1 MIKEAKKLLSSVLAI
16 ESDAIQDEATS
27 ESVSGWDS
35 LALMQLMV
43 SLEELYGIRV
53 SIRDVES
60 LKSVL
65 GIAELIQKSK

>member
-1 MIKEAKKLLSSVLAI
+1 MIKEAKNLLSSVLAI
-16 ESDAIQDEATS
+16 ESDAIQDEATN

-43 SLEELYGIRV
+43 SLEESYGIRV

>member
-1 MIKEAKKLLSSVLAI
+1 MIKEAKNLLSSVLAI
-16 ESDAIQDEATS
+16 ESDAIQDEATN
-27 ESVSGWDS
+27 ESVPGWDS

>member
-1 MIKEAKKLLSSVLAI
+1 MIKEAKNLLSSVLAI
-16 ESDAIQDEATS
+16 EFDAIQDEATS
-27 ESVSGWDS
+27 ENVSGWDS
-35 LALMQLMV
+35 LAIMQLMV
-43 SLEELYGIRV
+43 SLEELYGVRV

>member
-1 MIKEAKKLLSSVLAI
+1 MIEEAKNLLASVLAI
-16 ESDAIQDEATS
+16 ESGAIQDEATS
-27 ESVSGWDS
+27 EGVPGWDS

-43 SLEELYGIRV
+43 SLEESYGIRV

>member
-1 MIKEAKKLLSSVLAI
+1 MIKEAKKLLSNVLAI

-27 ESVSGWDS
+27 ESVPGWDS

>member
-1 MIKEAKKLLSSVLAI
+1 MIKEAKNLLSSVLAI

-27 ESVSGWDS
+27 ENLSGWDS
-35 LALMQLMV
+35 LAIMQLMV
-43 SLEELYGIRV
+43 SLEELYGIRL

-60 LKSVL
+60 LKSVS

>member
-1 MIKEAKKLLSSVLAI
+1 MIKEAKNLLSSVLAI

-27 ESVSGWDS
+27 ENLSGWDS
-35 LALMQLMV
+35 LAIMQLMV

-60 LKSVL
+60 LKSVS

>member
-1 MIKEAKKLLSSVLAI
+1 VIKEAKNLLSSVLAI

-27 ESVSGWDS
+27 ENLSGWDS
-35 LALMQLMV
+35 LAIMQLMV

-60 LKSVL
+60 LKSVS